1 MVSRNKMSKTSKR
14 HHWGRDGKYLKYQ
27 GRCKGTAIFT
37 SSERKRVNEVFI
49 DSEYTRHI
57 SRKV

>member
-1 MVSRNKMSKTSKR
+1 MSKTSKR

-37 SSERKRVNEVFI
+37 SSERKRTNEVII
-49 DSEYTRHI
+49 DDSI
-57 SRKV
+57 